1 MPRTMQQTI
10 VRMRPIKVAEPAS
23 WTMALMRMD
32 ARPVTVMQPA
42 IMPAIAQATPTVIAP
57 FAPASSASKIFLSVR
72 RSSLFKKPTMMAA
85 RIDTAA
91 ENCMVFAPEE
101 TSQTSRTSGASR

>member
-1 MPRTMQQTI
+1 MPRTMQQTM
-10 VRMRPIKVAEPAS
+10 VRIKPMKVAEPAS
-23 WTMALMRMD
+23 WTMALMRIE

-42 IMPAIAQATPTVIAP
+42 IMPAIAQATATVMAP
-57 FAPASSASKIFLSVR
+57 FAPASNASKIFLKVR
-72 RSSLFKKPTMMAA
+72 RSSLFKKPTMTAA
-85 RIDTAA
+85 RMDTAA

>member
-32 ARPVTVMQPA
+32 ARPVTVMQP
-42 IMPAIAQATPTVIAP
+42 
-57 FAPASSASKIFLSVR
+57 FAPASNASKIFLKVR
-72 RSSLFKKPTMMAA
+72 RSSLFKKPTMTAA
-85 RIDTAA
+85 RMETAA

-101 TSQTSRTSGASR
+101 TSQTRSTSGASR